1 MVSDARQAGHAISR
15 GLHGVAGFDIAMACV
30 QVHVPLYD
38 PSTVMLLAVCVAQ
51 PKVHRAR
58 IVTRAVRSMLAQVPP
73 PTASPLH

>member
-1 MVSDARQAGHAISR
+1 MHL
-15 GLHGVAGFDIAMACV
+15 LHILAKFNVVVVGV

-73 PTASPLH
+73 PNHFLMH